1 MSKNLKAKYY
11 QEDKDKACE
20 RYQNLFKEKKAT
32 KWLCTLTKI
41 SQKIK
46 KINWLSIKKML

>member
-32 KWLCTLTKI
+32 KWLCTL
-41 SQKIK
+41 QKSLRRSK
-46 KINWLSIKKML
+46 KLTG